1 MDNNLFYVLS
11 TYNKFQEM
19 HLMYFVKIILGDHTN
34 RNILTAT
41 SAGRLIVVCFRCIK
55 KKKPLIVIK
64 LWGTFT
70 HSFDFYLISPQT
82 FLFDGGNLISWNCI
96 SYKIIQKWRQSN
108 NGYLTSNINVIERH
122 LCLKM
127 NNNQNMWQFFK
138 FLYLTTTSS
147 A

>member
-1 MDNNLFYVLS
+1 MKHIRILYYLLQLWNK
-11 TYNKFQEM
+11 YNFEWI
-19 HLMYFVKIILGDHTN
+19 YFTCYIN
-34 RNILTAT
+34 TAAP
-41 SAGRLIVVCFRCIK
+41 AGRLIVVCFRCIK
-55 KKKPLIVIK
+55 KKKPFIVIK

-108 NGYLTSNINVIERH
+108 DGYLTSNINVIERH